1 MTYDFMHSSDAVALT
16 TATGSRTFAELDDRA
31 ARVAAGLAAAGL
43 QPGDRVLAVL
53 PNGQELIE
61 LLLGCARSGTV
72 LVPVNWR
79 LSSDEI
85 IAIAEDA
92 GARAIVAATDQ
103 PYETWLAEQHP
114 DDVQHRPAVDDVVLQ
129 IYTSGTS
136 GRPKG
141 VLITYGNLA
150 AKVPG
155 AADAWRFGPDAVSL
169 LATPMF
175 HVGGLGWAL
184 VGLHRGARTIVVGS

>member
-1 MTYDFMHSSDAVALT
+1 MPSWT
-16 TATGSRTFAELDDRA
+16 TAPPGRRL
-31 ARVAAGLAAAGL
+31 LAAGL

-92 GARAIVAATDQ
+92 GARAIVAST
-103 PYETWLAEQHP
+103 E
-114 DDVQHRPAVDDVVLQ
+114 
-129 IYTSGTS
+129 
-136 GRPKG
+136 
-141 VLITYGNLA
+141 
-150 AKVPG
+150 
-155 AADAWRFGPDAVSL
+155 
-169 LATPMF
+169 
-175 HVGGLGWAL
+175 
-184 VGLHRGARTIVVGS
+184 GSHTQQ

>member
-1 MTYDFMHSSDAVALT
+1 MHSSDAVALT

-61 LLLGCARSGTV
+61 LLLCCARSGTV

-103 PYETWLAEQHP
+103 PYERGSLSSIPTTSSIGLQSTTWCCRSTRPEPA
-114 DDVQHRPAVDDVVLQ
+114 DDPRA
-129 IYTSGTS
+129 S
-136 GRPKG
+136 
-141 VLITYGNLA
+141 
-150 AKVPG
+150 
-155 AADAWRFGPDAVSL
+155 
-169 LATPMF
+169 
-175 HVGGLGWAL
+175 
-184 VGLHRGARTIVVGS
+184 